1 MYIFLLG
8 SYLIFFFHSFSLI
21 HPRRALTISM
31 PFLLPVLSCKSS
43 SHLRRG
49 CPPSRY
55 PSHIT
60 YHITAG
66 LCASSPTSAT
76 KRTGFTVRGAGW
88 QAGRGFRDSLFL
100 LWEDPHQDQAAH
112 LLHSVQGPRSRPC
125 LLFGW

>member
-21 HPRRALTISM
+21 HPRRALTISV

-60 YHITAG
+60 SLQDYAHPLPLVQPREQDSQSGGQAG
-66 LCASSPTSAT
+66 
-76 KRTGFTVRGAGW
+76 R

-112 LLHSVQGPRSRPC
+112 LLRSVQGPRSRPC